1 MGVEVVPVRRLVTL
15 ILVAALVA
23 LGGCGDDTDDT
34 ATDDTTTTVADDTT
48 TTAEAT
54 TTTGDDT
61 TTTAAELADVRVY
74 FVRDEHVATGGRQV
88 DVPAVAEG
96 ALEELLAGPDDVEAE
111 IGMSSAIPAGTEL
124 LGIDIDDGLATVDL
138 SRQFESGG
146 GSLSMTLRVA
156 QVVMTLTQFDTVDTV
171 DIRLDGE
178 AVEAIGGEGVLATG
192 LSRDDV
198 RDQTPLILVESPVP
212 GEVVGDEVRVTGTS
226 NTFEAGIEW
235 VLTDSD
241 GLIVAEGFD
250 MATAGTGTWGTF
262 DLTIEVP
269 DDVGPRGSVIVFETS
284 PADGS
289 QENVYEVPI
298 RFEAG

>member
-1 MGVEVVPVRRLVTL
+1 MRRLLTL

-34 ATDDTTTTVADDTT
+34 ATDDPTTTADGEPTT
-48 TTAEAT
+48 TTADDDEPT
-54 TTTGDDT
+54 TTTTDDT
-61 TTTAAELADVRVY
+61 TTTAAELAEVRVY
-74 FVRDEHVATGGRQV
+74 LVRDEHVATGGRQV
-88 DVPAVAEG
+88 EAPAVAEG
-96 ALEELLAGPDDVEAE
+96 ALEELLAGPDELEAE
-111 IGMSSAIPAGTEL
+111 IGMGTEIPEGTEL
-124 LGIDIDDGLATVDL
+124 LGVDVDDGVATVDL
-138 SRQFESGG
+138 SREFESGG

-178 AVEAIGGEGVLATG
+178 AVEAIGGEGVPATG

-212 GEVVGDEVRVTGTS
+212 GELVGDEVRVTGIS

-269 DDVGPRGSVIVFETS
+269 EDVGPRGSVIVFETS
-284 PADGS
+284 PRDGS
-289 QENVYEVPI
+289 QVNVYEVPI
-298 RFEAG
+298 RFSPD